1 MFYINLFI
9 RKIEDNLCLLFLKD
23 YRKQDKVAAE
33 IAARYNMSKAY
44 KMARKCGSPPWNHW
58 MSLPPYRRNLPPV
71 SRLMNVIV
79 MIAASLLPA
88 VVLLLYI
95 WMKDTQKEPTY
106 MLLKAVAWGIG
117 IVIPVVVVETMIK
130 MMLFG
135 QGGSPTT
142 LADTT
147 ALAFLVAAIPE
158 ETFKLLALWMVLKKN
173 PYFDEHFDGIVYAV
187 CVGLGFAAV
196 ENVSYVFSQENW
208 AAVAVTRALLAVP
221 GHYAFAVL
229 MGYYYSVYHF
239 VNRSPKVA
247 VCVLLAPVLAHGIYD
262 ALAMSSMVNPYVG
275 GVGFAI
281 LIVFCI
287 KMHKRAYAKVQ
298 ALVRE
303 N

>member
-1 MFYINLFI
+1 
-9 RKIEDNLCLLFLKD
+9 
-23 YRKQDKVAAE
+23 
-33 IAARYNMSKAY
+33 
-44 KMARKCGSPPWNHW
+44 
-58 MSLPPYRRNLPPV
+58 
-71 SRLMNVIV
+71 MNVIV

-117 IVIPVVVVETMIK
+117 IVIPVVVMETMIK

-135 QGGSPTT
+135 QGGAPTT

-298 ALVRE
+298 ALVEKDRWIGTD
-303 N
+303 NNC